1 MKPEQ
6 REPSFSP
13 PSALALSNM
22 EEGMGQNIE
31 RAQALQEDLSQRRAS
46 LQHQSAEAQA
56 LQGQEALLADII
68 EEEMAHWTQVS
79 VLLQLHL
86 QQAKEIKTQ
95 SEEIRQLS
103 TLLEKQQAILERVQ
117 EQQSRVPEIPVPPV
131 DRLQELQREAFDI
144 LPGTV
149 NAKRGAAAAHASEIS
164 QDIPVIGRTQFEN
177 ELAKEAIWN
186 AHRHPCQVHF
196 ASDPQGRFTSTP
208 LRHPEEDRA
217 RARISPEVYPP
228 RYGMKVA
235 AQEFHK
241 LCEPKINKLKGG
253 YSATAN
259 LIFQSWLKDINAHVE
274 DWNLTEREAIQLV
287 KDFTA
292 DRACNE
298 VEFYRG
304 MIADEQQSFDGLVT
318 YLKMP
323 SSQVRL

>member
-1 MKPEQ
+1 MNPEQ

-68 EEEMAHWTQVS
+68 EEEMAHRTQVS
-79 VLLQLHL
+79 VLSQLHL
-86 QQAKEIKTQ
+86 QQAEEIKTQ

-117 EQQSRVPEIPVPPV
+117 EQQSRVPEIPVPLV

-149 NAKRGAAAAHASEIS
+149 NAKRGAAAAHASEIL

-177 ELAKEAIWN
+177 KLAEEAIWN
-186 AHRHPCQVHF
+186 AHRHLHQVHF

-208 LRHPEEDRA
+208 LRHPEEDR
-217 RARISPEVYPP
+217 
-228 RYGMKVA
+228 
-235 AQEFHK
+235 
-241 LCEPKINKLKGG
+241 KG
-253 YSATAN
+253 
-259 LIFQSWLKDINAHVE
+259 QD
-274 DWNLTEREAIQLV
+274 
-287 KDFTA
+287 
-292 DRACNE
+292 
-298 VEFYRG
+298 
-304 MIADEQQSFDGLVT
+304 
-318 YLKMP
+318 
-323 SSQVRL
+323 